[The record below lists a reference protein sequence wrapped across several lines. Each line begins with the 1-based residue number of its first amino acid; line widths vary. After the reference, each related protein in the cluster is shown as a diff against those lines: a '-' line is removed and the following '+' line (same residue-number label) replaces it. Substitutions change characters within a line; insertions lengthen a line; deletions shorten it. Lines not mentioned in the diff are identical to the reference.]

1 MLEGICDPCCDRLG
15 ECAEEAAA
23 DRLGESGLSK
33 VDRLGEYDKV
43 EGTGSD
49 FALANRL
56 GE

>member
-23 DRLGESGLSK
+23 DRLGEYGLSK
-33 VDRLGEYDKV
+33 IDRLGECDSL
-43 EGTGSD
+43 ESTGSD